1 MLPCFGQYRKVP
13 VKIHVLE
20 RSSCTALFGAR
31 CLLLNDVRR
40 KLKSAKVWSVWCG
53 LVIYNVSIQQHPSY
67 DVHRTLIPHLY
78 CLPLVAVEAQHYG
91 VQVNAPSPPW
101 SCCSRIQSLVFL
113 FVSPVGQYVVS
124 ILTGFRRL
132 LGGLYARAIMDP
144 RRMYTVS
151 LRLKEMTSLCIS
163 TCFWTGFYR
172 YLIVFQHQHKSVLF
186 FQIKKM
192 F

>member
-1 MLPCFGQYRKVP
+1 MSC
-13 VKIHVLE
+13 
-20 RSSCTALFGAR
+20 RST
-31 CLLLNDVRR
+31 
-40 KLKSAKVWSVWCG
+40 
-53 LVIYNVSIQQHPSY
+53 P
-67 DVHRTLIPHLY
+67 
-78 CLPLVAVEAQHYG
+78 
-91 VQVNAPSPPW
+91 PSPPW

-132 LGGLYARAIMDP
+132 LGGLYARAIMGP

-151 LRLKEMTSLCIS
+151 LLLKEMTSLCIS

-186 FQIKKM
+186 FQIKKKVKKNGPLTLNVYRKVAQKLPDGTDVVKINNNNWIFNIKHCNCFIM
-192 F
+192 KMNILQGL